1 MNFSRKP
8 LFALLATLALSP
20 SCQRE
25 APPDLIVV
33 GAGISGLSAAL
44 EAAAGGA
51 RVEVIDMSSVF
62 GGHAVVAHGGLAIV
76 GSPIQQAGSKTASSS
91 PTATS

>member
-1 MNFSRKP
+1 MNFCRKS
-8 LFALLATLALSP
+8 LFALLLALALSP

-25 APPDLIVV
+25 TPVDLIVV

-44 EAAAGGA
+44 EAARGGA
-51 RVEVIDMSSVF
+51 QVEVIDMGSVF

-76 GSPIQQAGSKTASSS
+76 GSPVQEAAGIEDSVELA
-91 PTATS
+91 